1 MDLGKLA
8 DKAKNLADN
17 DKVREGVEKIG
28 EVVKERT
35 GGKHREDE
43 PEPAAGAAEP
53 EQLYRGKA
61 RGAVLRK
68 VGDAGDGKATYEV
81 TDPAGSDLE
90 VGQSFLLAPE
100 QVEKI

>member
-1 MDLGKLA
+1 MDLGKFT
-8 DKAKNLADN
+8 DKAKSLADN

-28 EVVKERT
+28 EAVKERT

-43 PEPAAGAAEP
+43 PAPEAKPEP

-68 VGDAGDGKATYEV
+68 VGNAGDGKATFEV